1 MRAVMGCMLVLG
13 ALACGS
19 AGGPQTFM
27 DTDKTAMRASLDSF
41 TAYVVMHR
49 DSMAA
54 AMYADN
60 AAFMPPNQMMLQ
72 GRTAIRAWIKQT
84 PPLSHFTA
92 AAIEIN
98 GRGDLAYI
106 RGTFQAEFASGQ
118 TDHGK
123 FLEVRRREKAGR
135 WLIVADIFNSDLP
148 PPTTP
153 PHR

>member
-1 MRAVMGCMLVLG
+1 MRTMLAGILGFLAV
-13 ALACGS
+13 ACGS
-19 AGGPQTFM
+19 SGGPNAIL

-54 AMYADN
+54 SLYAEN
-60 AAFMPPNQMMLQ
+60 ATFMPPNQMMVQ
-72 GRTAIRAWIKQT
+72 GRPAIRAWIKST

-106 RGTFQAEFASGQ
+106 RGTFQAQFENGQ
-118 TDHGK
+118 SDNGK
-123 FLEVRRREKAGR
+123 FLEVRRREKDGR
-135 WLIVADIFNSDLP
+135 WLIVTDIFNSNLP
-148 PPTTP
+148 AQTTTAK
-153 PHR
+153 